1 MRIGGIMAA
10 QAPGAQRRKP
20 LVMATPVGPPASSSS
35 FSSSSYSTSSSA
47 AAAPAYASDDDDD
60 EDDEDDVWAARR
72 PGKQA
77 SITCGT
83 KRDAEA
89 AVLRDVLVLKAQY
102 GDLDGVPAHARL
114 QSDFVVTT
122 TKKLQAQLGITF
134 IVAVNNTSAKK
145 LAAKKG
151 QLQINCFYDGK
162 NARKNCKC
170 DFGLSAYVKLGSAI
184 ITRIGLEHSQGCE
197 VFSKGGRRNG
207 AKTDLLQMDK
217 SSSWASALTY
227 SGIPGLH
234 NGLGGILQ
242 RGMARHDGVL
252 MNIAQAHRYVRKQ
265 QSVTLPQSILN
276 MTLLAPF
283 LLACK
288 AADPKGL
295 YLLGT
300 KQGTYKLDGID
311 ATTMREFEWAIIIPS
326 YMIKF

>member
-1 MRIGGIMAA
+1 MSSPASALILFRLAGTVVVVVVVVVSSVFSAAARPGHHTYLSTRDGVLNYYFEVRYTFLQVVDEPIPGISFFSKSRVKCKNPGKKFRTLQKSGESKNNLQKSGDIIILKMMRIGGIMAA

-184 ITRIGLEHSQGCE
+184 ITRIGLEHSQLSI
-197 VFSKGGRRNG
+197 FP
-207 AKTDLLQMDK
+207 TPP
-217 SSSWASALTY
+217 SA
-227 SGIPGLH
+227 
-234 NGLGGILQ
+234 
-242 RGMARHDGVL
+242 
-252 MNIAQAHRYVRKQ
+252 
-265 QSVTLPQSILN
+265 
-276 MTLLAPF
+276 
-283 LLACK
+283 
-288 AADPKGL
+288 
-295 YLLGT
+295 
-300 KQGTYKLDGID
+300 
-311 ATTMREFEWAIIIPS
+311 
-326 YMIKF
+326 